1 MMKEF
6 KFLVWTSGLALTEEK
21 MSLVQNSMKKASAIV
36 EQEINS
42 SKGVCNVPV
51 RITYKHFPKG
61 EEGVNQIAHY
71 LNNNEDIIATNGHH
85 ISTHNENLLKKINLD
100 NFLYFDNHGQA
111 RKISNN
117 HKNHFII
124 SPVTKEGKLKYT
136 DYFIKNVFKNG
147 NCFFFH
153 DKKRFYTEIID
164 IIDKT
169 KNNFKEFDVSDLST
183 ENDCEKLLKP
193 ILNKIN
199 DNDLIL
205 LDTKFLNIKYI
216 FDYLNNNNKK
226 TTVIKYFGSID
237 NRFDFIKFSLIEIGA
252 RFDFPTL
259 SYENLCNKIDIN
271 LNSEEKK
278 LLFDSIFRLEV
289 PLLISYVS
297 ETLTENNFNKK
308 QFLVKMYEK
317 INAINGID
325 DIFIGKSRQY
335 GFKDNLNVVK
345 LNTVY
350 TFPNSLQKAGQVS
363 RIFYPIQFLPINNN
377 IIKTYVNY
385 AYIDIIRVTN
395 IDIGESIWSCE
406 FFLDIITAHD
416 NPLQIIN
423 FNNLSLLNS
432 KFESK
437 LITKTNDKG
446 FDFFTYRYY
455 IVANFD
461 FLAIADNYPFDWQHI
476 YISLSIANQEKYGI
490 LQPVPESLLD
500 YDFQLDGW
508 RLTDAKTGVL
518 RKKETHHQNTTLDQV
533 IHIREEVRV
542 GWTIAR
548 TNVVTTMK
556 VAIPIIFLMFLNY
569 YTTFLPFKEA
579 SSSIGILTTTFLSGI
594 ALYFSTEKPQ
604 PLRMT
609 TIDLIFI
616 YYYLQVGISVV
627 ITSITGFS
635 NEYIYNYAMLFMK
648 FALPISIILAF
659 IFLYRRIKSV
669 RLKPRID

>member
-1 MMKEF
+1 MKEF

-21 MSLVQNSMKKASAIV
+21 MSLVQNSMKKASAII
-36 EQEINS
+36 EKEINS
-42 SKGVCNVPV
+42 SKGICNKPV
-51 RITYKHFPKG
+51 HIIYKHFPKG
-61 EEGVNQIAHY
+61 EEGVNQIADY
-71 LNNNEDIIATNGHH
+71 LNSNQNIIATNGHH
-85 ISTHNENLLKKINLD
+85 MATHNENLLKKINLN

-117 HKNHFII
+117 HNNHFII

-136 DYFIKNVFKNG
+136 NYFIKNVFKNG

-164 IIDKT
+164 IV
-169 KNNFKEFDVSDLST
+169 KNNKINIKDFDVSDISNESDAQKIL
-183 ENDCEKLLKP
+183 NP
-193 ILNKIN
+193 ILDAIT

-216 FDYLNNNNKK
+216 FDYLNTNDKK

-237 NRFDFIKFSLIEIGA
+237 NRFDLIKFPLIEIGA

-259 SYENLCNKIDIN
+259 SYESLCNKINIS
-271 LNSEEKK
+271 LSAEEKK
-278 LLFDSIFRLEV
+278 LIFDSIFRIEV

-297 ETLTENNFNKK
+297 KLLTENNLNKQEYLIQIYK
-308 QFLVKMYEK
+308 K
-317 INAINGID
+317 INSVDGVN

-335 GFKDNLNVVK
+335 GFKNNLNVVK
-345 LNTVY
+345 LNFVY
-350 TFPNSLQKAGQVS
+350 TFPNSLQKSGQIS
-363 RIFYPIQFLPINNN
+363 RIFYPIQFLPINDN
-377 IIKTYVNY
+377 IIKTYMNY

-406 FFLDIITAHD
+406 FFLDIVTIHD
-416 NPLQIIN
+416 NPLEIIN

-437 LITKTNDKG
+437 LVTKTNDKNFG
-446 FDFFTYRYY
+446 FFTYRYY

-476 YISLSIANQEKYGI
+476 YISLSMSNQEKYGI
-490 LQPVPESLLD
+490 LQPVPEALLD

-569 YTTFLPFKEA
+569 YTTFLPFNEA

-635 NEYIYNYAMLFMK
+635 NEDIYNYAMLFMK
-648 FALPISIILAF
+648 FALPISMILAF

>member
-1 MMKEF
+1 MNF
-6 KFLVWTSGLALTEEK
+6 VRD
-21 MSLVQNSMKKASAIV
+21 SMQKASTIL
-36 EQEINS
+36 EQEMNL
-42 SKGVCNVPV
+42 SKGICSKPV
-51 RITYKHFPKG
+51 RIIYKHFSKG
-61 EEGVNQIAHY
+61 EQGVTDISEY
-71 LNNNEDIIATNGHH
+71 LNNNKDIIATNGHH
-85 ISTHNENLLKKINLD
+85 ISRHNETLLNKINLD
-100 NFLYFDNHGQA
+100 NLLYFDNHGQA
-111 RKISNN
+111 RKISKN
-117 HKNHFII
+117 HKNHFIL
-124 SPVTKEGKLKYT
+124 SPVSKDAKLKYT
-136 DYFIKNVFKNG
+136 EHYIKENFKNG
-147 NCFFFH
+147 DCFFFH
-153 DKKRFYTEIID
+153 DGTRFYDEIINIVKKNKTTIKD
-164 IIDKT
+164 INISDTKTEEDLDK
-169 KNNFKEFDVSDLST
+169 K
-183 ENDCEKLLKP
+183 LKP

-199 DNDLIL
+199 DSDLIL

-216 FDYLNNNNKK
+216 FDYLNSNDKK
-226 TTVIKYFGSID
+226 TRVIKFFGSID
-237 NRFDFIKFSLIEIGA
+237 NRFDFIKFPLIEIGA

-259 SYENLCNKIDIN
+259 SYEALCNKISET

-278 LLFDSIFRLEV
+278 LLFDSIFRIEV
-289 PLLISYVS
+289 PILISYAS
-297 ETLTENNFNKK
+297 KKLIEPSFNKAS
-308 QFLVKMYEK
+308 FLLK
-317 INAINGID
+317 IPKEINSID
-325 DIFIGKSRQY
+325 GVNDIFIGKSRQY
-335 GFKDNLNVVK
+335 GFSENINIIK

-350 TFPNSLQKAGQVS
+350 TFPNSLQKFGQIS
-363 RIFYPIQFLPINNN
+363 RIFYPIQFLPINNHV
-377 IIKTYVNY
+377 IKTYVNY

-406 FFLDIITAHD
+406 FYLDIITVHD
-416 NPLQIIN
+416 NPLEIIN

-437 LITKTNDKG
+437 LISKTNDENFG
-446 FDFFTYRYY
+446 FFTYRYY

-476 YISLSIANQEKYGI
+476 YISLSISNQEEYGI
-490 LQPVPESLLD
+490 LQPVPEALLD

-533 IHIREEVRV
+533 VQVREEIRV

-556 VAIPIIFLMFLNY
+556 VLIPILFLMFLNY
-569 YTTFLPFKEA
+569 YTTFLPFNEV

-635 NEYIYNYAMLFMK
+635 NEIIYNYAMLFMK
-648 FALPISIILAF
+648 FALPISMILAF
-659 IFLYRRIKSV
+659 IFLFK
-669 RLKPRID
+669 